1 MSAESEVLLAAGGSR
16 DWIQGVVLLLVI
28 GLPVLN
34 KIVKAIAA
42 KLSGTEDETTSPTS
56 PQQGERSRPPV
67 ARARGSKPQ
76 PAHQPPPPVARPQP
90 PQPAVSPPRRSAP
103 QDAPPPAFAPLI
115 EMIRERIEERPRAR
129 QQQRPAPKPVEKP
142 QRQPVR
148 SARPSSTKKRK
159 QHESIAERERRR
171 SRDREERM
179 GHVREGLVTPVVER
193 PIDHSD
199 HWHTWMT
206 RQSLR
211 RAIVLSEILAPPL
224 ALRPPV
230 EERW

>member
-16 DWIQGVVLLLVI
+16 DWIQGVVVLLVI

-42 KLSGTEDETTSPTS
+42 KLSGTEDETEAPTP
-56 PQQGERSRPPV
+56 PQRRDRSRPPV

-90 PQPAVSPPRRSAP
+90 PRPAVSPPRRSAP

-115 EMIRERIEERPRAR
+115 EMIRERIEERPRVR
-129 QQQRPAPKPVEKP
+129 QQQRPGPKPEEKP
-142 QRQPVR
+142 QRKPVR

-159 QHESIAERERRR
+159 QRESIAEREQRLAKQG
-171 SRDREERM
+171 EERM

-193 PIDHSD
+193 PSDHSD

>member
-1 MSAESEVLLAAGGSR
+1 MSAESELLLAAGGSP

-34 KIVKAIAA
+34 GIVKAIAG
-42 KLSGTEDETTSPTS
+42 KLSGTKDETASPT
-56 PQQGERSRPPV
+56 PQQRERSRPPV

-90 PQPAVSPPRRSAP
+90 PRPAVSPPRRSAP

-115 EMIRERIEERPRAR
+115 EMIRERIEERPRVR

-159 QHESIAERERRR
+159 QHESIAERERRL
-171 SRDREERM
+171 SRAREERM
-179 GHVREGLVTPVVER
+179 GHVREGVVAPVVQK
-193 PIDHSD
+193 PIDHAD
-199 HWHTWMT
+199 HWHTRMN

-230 EERW
+230 ENRW

>member
-16 DWIQGVVLLLVI
+16 DWIQGVILLLVV

-42 KLSGTEDETTSPTS
+42 KLSGTEDETEAPTP
-56 PQQGERSRPPV
+56 PQHRDRSRPPV

-90 PQPAVSPPRRSAP
+90 PRPAVSPPRRSAP

-115 EMIRERIEERPRAR
+115 EMIRERIEERPRVR
-129 QQQRPAPKPVEKP
+129 QQQRPGPKPEEKP
-142 QRQPVR
+142 QRKPVR

-159 QHESIAERERRR
+159 QRESIAEREQRLAKQG
-171 SRDREERM
+171 EERM

-193 PIDHSD
+193 PSD
-199 HWHTWMT
+199 HRHMWMT

>member
-1 MSAESEVLLAAGGSR
+1 MSAESELLLAAGGSR
-16 DWIQGVVLLLVI
+16 DWIQGVVLLLVV

-42 KLSGTEDETTSPTS
+42 KLSGTEDETEAPTP
-56 PQQGERSRPPV
+56 PQRRDRSRPPV

-90 PQPAVSPPRRSAP
+90 PRPAVSPPRRSAP

-115 EMIRERIEERPRAR
+115 EMIRERIEERPRVR

-159 QHESIAERERRR
+159 QHESIAEREQRRAKQG
-171 SRDREERM
+171 EERM

-193 PIDHSD
+193 SIDHSD

-206 RQSLR
+206 RQALR

-230 EERW
+230 EDRW

>member
-1 MSAESEVLLAAGGSR
+1 MSAESELLLAAGGSR
-16 DWIQGVVLLLVI
+16 DWIQGVVLLLVV

-42 KLSGTEDETTSPTS
+42 KLSGTEDETEAPTP
-56 PQQGERSRPPV
+56 PQRRDRSRPPV

-90 PQPAVSPPRRSAP
+90 PRPAVSPPRRSAP
-103 QDAPPPAFAPLI
+103 QDAPPPTFAPLI

-129 QQQRPAPKPVEKP
+129 QQQRPGPKPVEKP

-159 QHESIAERERRR
+159 QRESIAEREQRRAKQG
-171 SRDREERM
+171 EERM
-179 GHVREGLVTPVVER
+179 GHVREGLVTPLVER
-193 PIDHSD
+193 SIDHSD

-230 EERW
+230 EDRW